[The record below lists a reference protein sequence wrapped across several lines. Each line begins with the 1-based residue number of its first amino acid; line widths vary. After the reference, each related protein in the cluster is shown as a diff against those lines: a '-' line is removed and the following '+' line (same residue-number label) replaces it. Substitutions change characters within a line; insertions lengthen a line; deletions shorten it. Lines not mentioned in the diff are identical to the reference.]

1 MKELWK
7 TFAAKVT
14 AFLNRLGEDYN
25 MLYVDD
31 WDRCASQDAIEDGMF
46 A

>member
-31 WDRCASQDAIEDGMF
+31 WDYTSQEIPDDLLYA
-46 A
+46 